1 MDLHERTFELFK
13 NFLEKYTGSFYD
25 KDPPSPFC
33 SSEQHHR
40 FVHLCLKLLC
50 TNLNVC
56 IGNGLDGKVLG
67 EHAKDLRMLL
77 FK

>member
-1 MDLHERTFELFK
+1 M
-13 NFLEKYTGSFYD
+13 EKYTGNFYE
-25 KDPPSPFC
+25 KEPPSPFRNL
-33 SSEQHHR
+33 EEHHR

-67 EHAKDLRMLL
+67 KHAKDLRMLL
-77 FK
+77 FR